1 MNDRLR
7 GKCSER
13 GLTRQQLADIWHCD
27 VMTVSNKLTGK
38 SGITCE
44 ELRAAALAFNF
55 SEAEIMYI
63 LMGSTF
69 N

>member
-13 GLTRQQLADIWHCD
+13 GITRRQLADIWNCD

-38 SGITCE
+38 SKITCD
-44 ELRAAALAFNF
+44 ELTSAAAAFHF
-55 SEAEIMYI
+55 SENELLYI
-63 LMGSTF
+63 LLGSTL
-69 N
+69 